1 MSAGSLVGWRDRM
14 THRQAFKGPTLAAA
28 FTYNE
33 MDQIPRSQTS
43 PSYPGVHSLSP
54 RRRAAQVAGMNGYN
68 ASTDLPP
75 PLYVRALYDY
85 EADDTTS
92 LSFRQGDIIQVI
104 TQLESGWWDG
114 IIQETRGWFPSNYC
128 AIIDPDDPND
138 LNGHD
143 ESEIS
148 EQSGTEEEEYEEEDD
163 SDANT
168 QDDDSDLPI
177 EGAGSQ
183 GQDEASGFWI
193 PQATPDGRLF
203 YFNTRTGVSSME
215 LPLETPSINGDSP
228 PDSSNFH
235 IPAQTRPPPE
245 MMAGGYHHEEDYD
258 GSSSEVEN
266 ERSTRSK
273 KPSISSSHIGAT
285 MAPIGTTATSFSVP
299 TNGQPQKSAMPRHF
313 TDEAVSLAPGW
324 ESLIDNM
331 RAAVDSYR
339 ASIHRDDR
347 AEYVRRAEDISDHLR
362 MILAAGS
369 GTTDNHSGNPSIIST
384 NKALYPHFREMM
396 SKFSKLVLSSHIAA
410 ADWPGPESGAKCL
423 QEADGVMHGVYG
435 YVEVARQQRGEEI
448 PRLVPGFVSGS
459 LRGGNWQDNNI
470 DSQFMADSNSFI
482 ERSDDENRSKLFTP
496 LDKLA
501 LQKIEQARLV
511 VLSGIRRLESY
522 TQYNQKIV
530 TPARQAEV
538 GDSICTSC
546 GALIEHFRSWIAL
559 IESLDLAPLGNVF
572 QKPNLLEFSTHKQRV
587 YDSIGELIAVCQATT
602 APLPDEWAEVRGESL
617 DTRLAAVRAVCKQLE
632 EHISRVNYAIQ
643 LLESELFMGLGAG
656 GKKDHRMTAPTD
668 TLQSNVQRM
677 KERPQLGNIGQSVS
691 YTVGQDP
698 SEIKRHP
705 KKDKASAFFGAVP
718 PGAFG
723 DENEQGRVADDHP
736 WFLQM
741 EHENEVQRDHRTD
754 LPQVKS
760 GTLAGLVE
768 QLTRHDRPDPTFN
781 ATFLLTYR
789 SFISAAEL
797 FQFLVRRFNTQPP
810 PNMNREEMLVW
821 EEQKQKPVRFR
832 VVNILKTWIEH
843 YWMESN
849 DMESLQLL
857 ERTNAFAR
865 NTVTNAKIPGG
876 APLAT
881 VIEQRIKGQDTS
893 AKKLVLTLTGNAPT
907 PILPKNMKK
916 LKFDAIDPLEFARQL
931 TIVESRLYGRIKPV
945 ECLEKIWERKEHDE
959 TGGRAPNVRALIL
972 HSNQVTNCVAE
983 MILNNTEVKK
993 RVGVVKRF
1001 VEIAD
1006 KCRTLNNF
1014 SSLTAIVSAL
1024 GTAPILRLNRTWAQL
1039 PNKTKE
1045 LLENMRTLIAS
1056 TKNFSRYREALRE
1069 AQPPCI
1075 PFLGV
1080 YLTDLTFIE
1089 DGIASVVKNNTELI
1103 NFTKRTKTAEVIR
1116 DIQQYQNVPYTLT
1129 EVPELRD
1136 WILDNMRQASDVHE
1150 MYNKSLQIEPRE
1162 REEEK
1167 IARLLSE
1174 SGFL

>member
-1 MSAGSLVGWRDRM
+1 MSAGWRDRM

-33 MDQIPRSQTS
+33 MDNVPRSQTS
-43 PSYPGVHSLSP
+43 PSYAGVHTLSP

-75 PLYVRALYDY
+75 PLYVRALYNY
-85 EADDTTS
+85 EADDPTS

-114 IIQETRGWFPSNYC
+114 IIADVRGWFPSNYC
-128 AIIDPDDPND
+128 AVIDPDDPDD
-138 LNGHD
+138 LNRND
-143 ESEIS
+143 ESELS
-148 EQSGTEEEEYEEEDD
+148 EQSGTEEEYEEEDD
-163 SDANT
+163 SDAHT

-177 EGAGSQ
+177 EGAETHGR
-183 GQDEASGFWI
+183 DEASGFWI

-215 LPLETPSINGDSP
+215 LPLETPSANDDGP

-258 GSSSEVEN
+258 ASSSELEN
-266 ERSTRSK
+266 ERSRRAK
-273 KPSISSSHIGAT
+273 KSSISSSHIGTT
-285 MAPIGTTATSFSVP
+285 MAPIGTTSTSFSVP
-299 TNGQPQKSAMPRHF
+299 LNGHVSNSGMPRHF
-313 TDEAVSLAPGW
+313 TDEAISSAPTW
-324 ESLIDNM
+324 ESLVDNM
-331 RAAVDSYR
+331 RTAVDSYR
-339 ASIHRDDR
+339 AAVHRNDR
-347 AEYVRRAEDISDHLR
+347 AEYVRKAEDISDYLR
-362 MILAAGS
+362 MLLAAGS

-435 YVEVARQQRGEEI
+435 YVEVARQQRGEAI

-459 LRGGNWQDNNI
+459 LTGGNWHDNNI
-470 DSQFMADSNSFI
+470 DSHFMADGNSFI
-482 ERSDDENRSKLFTP
+482 DQNDDESRTKQFTP
-496 LDKLA
+496 LDKLS

-511 VLSGIRRLESY
+511 VLSNIRRLEDQLHYSE
-522 TQYNQKIV
+522 KIV
-530 TPARQAEV
+530 TPIRQAEI
-538 GDSICTSC
+538 GDSICISC
-546 GALIEHFRSWIAL
+546 GTLIEHFRSWIAL
-559 IESLDLAPLGNVF
+559 IESLDLAPLGSVF
-572 QKPNLLEFSTHKQRV
+572 QKPNLLEFSTQKQRV
-587 YDSIGELIAVCQATT
+587 YDLVGELIAVCQATT

-617 DTRLAAVRAVCKQLE
+617 DTRLAAVRAVCKQLN
-632 EHISRVNYAIQ
+632 EHISQVNYAVQ
-643 LLESELFMGLGAG
+643 LLESELSTAPGAG
-656 GKKDHRMTAPTD
+656 GRREHRMTAPTD
-668 TLQSNVQRM
+668 TLQSNVQRL
-677 KERPQLGNIGQSVS
+677 KERPQLGDIGQSIS

-698 SEIKRHP
+698 ADIKRNP
-705 KKDKASAFFGAVP
+705 KKDKATAFFGAVP

-723 DENEQGRVADDHP
+723 EENEQGQVGDDRP

-741 EHENEVQRDHRTD
+741 EHEHEVHRDMRTNP
-754 LPQVKS
+754 PQVKS

-810 PNMNREEMLVW
+810 PALNRDEMLLW

-832 VVNILKTWIEH
+832 VVNILKTWIEQ

-849 DMESLQLL
+849 DAESLQLL
-857 ERTNAFAR
+857 ERINGFAR

-881 VIEQRIKGQDTS
+881 VIEQRMKGQDTS
-893 AKKLVLTLTGNAPT
+893 AKKLVLTLTGNCPT

-916 LKFDAIDPLEFARQL
+916 IKFDTIDALEFARQL
-931 TIVESRLYGRIKPV
+931 TIVESRLYGKIKPV
-945 ECLEKIWERKEHDE
+945 ECLEKIWEKKDDD

-993 RVGVVKRF
+993 RVNIVKAF
-1001 VEIAD
+1001 VNIAD

-1039 PNKTKE
+1039 PKQTKM
-1045 LLENMRTLIAS
+1045 LLESMRTLIAS
-1056 TKNFSRYREALRE
+1056 TKNFSQYREALRE

-1089 DGIASVVKNNTELI
+1089 DGIASVVRNTELI

-1116 DIQQYQNVPYTLT
+1116 DIQQYQNVPYNLT
-1129 EVPELRD
+1129 EVPEVRD